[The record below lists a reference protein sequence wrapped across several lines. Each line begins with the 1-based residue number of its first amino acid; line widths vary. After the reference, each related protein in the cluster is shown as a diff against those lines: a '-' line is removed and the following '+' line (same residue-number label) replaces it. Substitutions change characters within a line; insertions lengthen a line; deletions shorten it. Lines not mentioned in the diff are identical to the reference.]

1 MNWKKEA
8 IDKLKEYNARKQ
20 AIASIP
26 MEIAQLESAVRGI
39 RSASADGVAIF
50 GGGSGR
56 EDMLLSNIC
65 KREELKRSL
74 AVEKVWVSQVDT
86 ALTVLNQ
93 EERLILDR
101 FYINPARGNVDRLC
115 GELNVEKPT
124 IYRRKDDALRHF
136 TICLYGCT
144 EN

>member
-39 RSASADGVAIF
+39 RSASADGVAIS

-74 AVEKVWVSQVDT
+74 AVAKVWVSQVDT

>member
-8 IDKLKEYNARKQ
+8 IEKLKEYNARKQ
-20 AIASIP
+20 SITSIP

-39 RSASADGVAIF
+39 RSASADGVAIS

-74 AVEKVWVSQVDT
+74 ATAKVWVAQVED
-86 ALTVLNQ
+86 AMSVLNQ
-93 EERLILDR
+93 EERLVLDR

>member
-8 IDKLKEYNARKQ
+8 IEKLKEYNARKQ
-20 AIASIP
+20 SITSIP

-39 RSASADGVAIF
+39 RSAPADGVAIS

-74 AVEKVWVSQVDT
+74 AAAKVWVSQVED
-86 ALTVLNQ
+86 AMAVLNQ

-115 GELNVEKPT
+115 GERNVEKPT
-124 IYRRKDDALRHF
+124 VYRRKDDALRRF

>member
-20 AIASIP
+20 SIASIP

-39 RSASADGVAIF
+39 RSASADGSAIS

-65 KREELKRSL
+65 KREELKRLLSTSK
-74 AVEKVWVSQVDT
+74 AWVSQVD
-86 ALTVLNQ
+86 AAMAVLNQ

-101 FYINPARGNVDRLC
+101 FFIHPARGNVDRLC
-115 GELNVEKPT
+115 GELGIEKSQV
-124 IYRRKDDALRHF
+124 YVRRDSALHHF
-136 TICLYGCT
+136 TISLYGCS
-144 EN
+144 EI

>member
-8 IDKLKEYNARKQ
+8 IEKLKEYNARKQ

-39 RSASADGVAIF
+39 RSASADGVAIS

-74 AVEKVWVSQVDT
+74 ASAKVWVSQVDT
-86 ALTVLNQ
+86 ALSVLDQ
-93 EERLILDR
+93 EGRLTLDR

-115 GELNVEKPT
+115 AELNVEKT
-124 IYRRKDDALRHF
+124 QVYAKKDAAMRHF
-136 TICLYGCT
+136 TIGLYGCT
-144 EN
+144 EI

>member
-8 IDKLKEYNARKQ
+8 IEKLKEYNARKQ

-39 RSASADGVAIF
+39 RSASADGVAIS

-65 KREELKRSL
+65 KREELKCSL
-74 AVEKVWVSQVDT
+74 RDAKVWVRRVD
-86 ALTVLNQ
+86 AGLAVLNQ

-101 FYINPARGNVDRLC
+101 FYVNPARGNVDRLC
-115 GELNVEKPT
+115 VELNVEKPT
-124 IYRRKDDALRHF
+124 VYRRKDDALRRF

>member
-8 IDKLKEYNARKQ
+8 IEKLKEYNARKQ
-20 AIASIP
+20 SITSIP

-39 RSASADGVAIF
+39 RSASADGGAIS

-74 AVEKVWVSQVDT
+74 AAAKVWVSQVDT
-86 ALTVLNQ
+86 ALAVLNK
-93 EERLILDR
+93 EERLVLDR

-115 GELNVEKPT
+115 AELNVEKPT
-124 IYRRKDDALRHF
+124 VYRRKDDALRHF

>member
-8 IDKLKEYNARKQ
+8 IEKLKEYNARKQ
-20 AIASIP
+20 AITSIP
-26 MEIAQLESAVRGI
+26 LEIAQLESAVRGI
-39 RSASADGVAIF
+39 RSASADGVAIS

-74 AVEKVWVSQVDT
+74 ATAKVWVAQVED
-86 ALTVLNQ
+86 AMSVLNQ
-93 EERLILDR
+93 EERLVLDR

-115 GELNVEKPT
+115 GELNVEKSQV
-124 IYRRKDDALRHF
+124 YARKDAALRHF
-136 TICLYGCT
+136 TISLYGCT
-144 EN
+144 EI

>member
-8 IDKLKEYNARKQ
+8 IEKLKEYNARKQ
-20 AIASIP
+20 SITSIP

-39 RSASADGVAIF
+39 RSASADGSAIS

-74 AVEKVWVSQVDT
+74 AAAKVWVSQVED
-86 ALTVLNQ
+86 AMAVLNQ

-124 IYRRKDDALRHF
+124 VYRRKDDALRHF

>member
-8 IDKLKEYNARKQ
+8 IEKLKEYNARKQ
-20 AIASIP
+20 AITSIP

-39 RSASADGVAIF
+39 RSASADGVAIS

-74 AVEKVWVSQVDT
+74 AAAKVWVSQVED
-86 ALTVLNQ
+86 AMAVLNQ

>member
-8 IDKLKEYNARKQ
+8 IEKLKEYNARKQ
-20 AIASIP
+20 AITSIP

-39 RSASADGVAIF
+39 RSASADGVAIS

-74 AVEKVWVSQVDT
+74 ATAKVWVAQVED
-86 ALTVLNQ
+86 AMSVLNQ
-93 EERLILDR
+93 EERLVLDR

>member
-26 MEIAQLESAVRGI
+26 VEIAQLESAVRGI
-39 RSASADGVAIF
+39 RSASADGVAIS

-65 KREELKRSL
+65 KREELRRSL
-74 AVEKVWVSQVDT
+74 STAKAWVSQVD
-86 ALTVLNQ
+86 AAMRVLDQ

-101 FYINPARGNVDRLC
+101 FYVSSQKGAAERLACDLGVD
-115 GELNVEKPT
+115 VKT
-124 IYRRKDDALRHF
+124 VYHRKDAALRRF
-136 TICLYGCT
+136 TIALYGAV
-144 EN
+144 ES

>member
-8 IDKLKEYNARKQ
+8 IEKLKEYNARKQ
-20 AIASIP
+20 AITSIP
-26 MEIAQLESAVRGI
+26 LEIAQLESSVRGI
-39 RSASADGVAIF
+39 RSASADGVAIS

-74 AVEKVWVSQVDT
+74 AAAKVWVSQVED
-86 ALTVLNQ
+86 AMAVLNQ
-93 EERLILDR
+93 EERLILDK
-101 FYINPARGNVDRLC
+101 FYINPAKGNVDRLC
-115 GELNVEKPT
+115 GELSIEKPT
-124 IYRRKDDALRHF
+124 VYRRKDDALRHF

>member
-8 IDKLKEYNARKQ
+8 IEKLKEYNARKQ

-39 RSASADGVAIF
+39 RSASADGVAIS

-74 AVEKVWVSQVDT
+74 AAAKVWVSQVED
-86 ALTVLNQ
+86 AMAVLNQ
-93 EERLILDR
+93 EERLILDK

>member
-8 IDKLKEYNARKQ
+8 IEKLKEYNARKQ
-20 AIASIP
+20 AITSIP

-39 RSASADGVAIF
+39 RSASADGVAIS

-74 AVEKVWVSQVDT
+74 AAAKVWVSQVDT
-86 ALTVLNQ
+86 ALSVLDQ
-93 EERLILDR
+93 EERLVLDR

>member
-39 RSASADGVAIF
+39 RSASADGVAIS

-74 AVEKVWVSQVDT
+74 AVAKVWVSQVDT

-115 GELNVEKPT
+115 AELNVEK
-124 IYRRKDDALRHF
+124 
-136 TICLYGCT
+136 CQV
-144 EN
+144 

>member
-8 IDKLKEYNARKQ
+8 IDKLKEYNPRKQ
-20 AIASIP
+20 AITSIP
-26 MEIAQLESAVRGI
+26 LEIAQLESAVRGI
-39 RSASADGVAIF
+39 RSASADGVAIS

-74 AVEKVWVSQVDT
+74 ATAKVWVAQVED
-86 ALTVLNQ
+86 AMSVLNQ
-93 EERLILDR
+93 EERLVLDR

-115 GELNVEKPT
+115 GELNVEKSQV
-124 IYRRKDDALRHF
+124 YARNDAALRHF
-136 TICLYGCT
+136 TISLYGCT
-144 EN
+144 EI

>member
-8 IDKLKEYNARKQ
+8 IEKLKEYNARKQ
-20 AIASIP
+20 AITSIP

-39 RSASADGVAIF
+39 RSAAADGVAIS

-74 AVEKVWVSQVDT
+74 ATAKVWVAQVED
-86 ALTVLNQ
+86 AMSVLNQ
-93 EERLILDR
+93 EERLVLDR
-101 FYINPARGNVDRLC
+101 FYINPAIGNVDRLC

>member
-8 IDKLKEYNARKQ
+8 IEKLKEYNARKQ
-20 AIASIP
+20 AITSIP
-26 MEIAQLESAVRGI
+26 LEIAQLESAVRGI
-39 RSASADGVAIF
+39 RGASADGVAIS

-65 KREELKRSL
+65 KREELKCSL
-74 AVEKVWVSQVDT
+74 RDAKVWVRRVD
-86 ALTVLNQ
+86 AGLAVLNQ

-115 GELNVEKPT
+115 AELNVEKT
-124 IYRRKDDALRHF
+124 QVYAKKDAAMRHF
-136 TICLYGCT
+136 TIGLYGCT
-144 EN
+144 EI

>member
-8 IDKLKEYNARKQ
+8 IEKLKEYNARKQ
-20 AIASIP
+20 AITSIP

-39 RSASADGVAIF
+39 RSASADGSPSR

-74 AVEKVWVSQVDT
+74 AAAKVWVSQVD
-86 ALTVLNQ
+86 AAMAVLNQ

-101 FYINPARGNVDRLC
+101 FYINPAIGNVDRLC

-124 IYRRKDDALRHF
+124 VYRRKDDALRRF